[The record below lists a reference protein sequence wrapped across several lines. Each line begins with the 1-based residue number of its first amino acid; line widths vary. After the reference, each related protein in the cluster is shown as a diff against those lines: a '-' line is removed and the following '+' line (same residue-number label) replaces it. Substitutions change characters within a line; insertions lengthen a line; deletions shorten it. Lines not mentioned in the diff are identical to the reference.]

1 MIKVTIG
8 STNPTKLEAVK
19 QAFRI
24 VWPDQKFE
32 FETHNAP
39 SGVNEQPLHE
49 EESITGARNRARQV
63 IKETDTDFAVGIE
76 GGMYEVDG
84 KWFVSDWAVVI
95 DRFGKEGIGGTPR
108 YHVPDHL
115 RQHITPDHDLSAVL
129 EDKLGTANIGKLDG
143 YAGLMT
149 GNHITRTTS
158 NRDAVVIALAP
169 FAREFFD
176 YSVKFD

>member
-24 VWPDQKFE
+24 IWPDQKFE
-32 FETHNAP
+32 FETFNGV

-63 IKETDTDFAVGIE
+63 IIETDTDFAVGIE
-76 GGMYEVDG
+76 GGMYKVDD
-84 KWFVSDWAVVI
+84 KWFVSDWAIVL
-95 DRFGKEGIGGTPR
+95 DQTGKEGIGGTPR
-108 YHVPDHL
+108 YHVPDHI
-115 RQHITPDHDLSAVL
+115 RTHITSDHDLSAVL
-129 EDKLGTANIGKLDG
+129 EDKLGAINIGKLDG
-143 YAGLMT
+143 YAGMMT

-158 NRDAVVIALAP
+158 NRDAVIIALAP
-169 FAREFFD
+169 FVRRH
-176 YSVKFD
+176 YMV

>member
-32 FETHNAP
+32 FETFNGV

-63 IKETDTDFAVGIE
+63 IIETDTDFAVGIE
-76 GGMYEVDG
+76 GGMYKVDD
-84 KWFVSDWAVVI
+84 KWFVRDWAIVL
-95 DRFGKEGIGGTPR
+95 DQTGKEGIGGTPR
-108 YHVPDHL
+108 YHVPDHI
-115 RQHITPDHDLSAVL
+115 RTHITSDHDLSAVL
-129 EDKLGTANIGKLDG
+129 EDKLGAINIGKLDG
-143 YAGLMT
+143 YAGMMT

-158 NRDAVVIALAP
+158 NRDAVIIALAP
-169 FAREFFD
+169 FVRRH
-176 YSVKFD
+176 YMV

>member
-1 MIKVTIG
+1 MIKVSIG
-8 STNPTKLEAVK
+8 STNPTKREAVK
-19 QAFRI
+19 QAFMI
-24 VWPDQKFE
+24 VWPEERFE
-32 FETHNAP
+32 IETLDVP

-49 EESITGARNRARQV
+49 DESITGARNRA
-63 IKETDTDFAVGIE
+63 KLALDETEADYAVGIE
-76 GGMYEVDG
+76 GGMYEVDS

-95 DRFGKEGIGGTPR
+95 DRSGKEGIGGTPR
-108 YHVPDHL
+108 YHVPVHL

-158 NRDAVVIALAP
+158 NRDAVIIALAP
-169 FAREFFD
+169 FIRTH
-176 YSVKFD
+176 YSTDHF